1 MNSRKMVLL
10 STITLALGTATL
22 TFILTPT
29 RAMEQRQGIDSKPR
43 SIIGAKGVMAFVV
56 KTIEPGSAAEEAG
69 LKAGDLVT
77 GLDEQVNS
85 IEEFQKRIWQSEPG
99 TSFQVTY
106 LRFNSA
112 TGELQEHGTTIRT
125 RAFSTSAK
133 TSGL

>member
-1 MNSRKMVLL
+1 MNSRKMFLL
-10 STITLALGTATL
+10 STITFALGIATL

-29 RAMEQRQGIDSKPR
+29 RAMQQSQEIDPKPR

-56 KTIEPGSAAEEAG
+56 KTVEPGSAAEEAG
-69 LKAGDLVT
+69 LRGGDLVT
-77 GLDEQVNS
+77 DMDEQVNS

-99 TSFQVTY
+99 TTFRVTY

-125 RAFSTSAK
+125 RAFGTSAK

>member
-1 MNSRKMVLL
+1 MNSRKFFLL
-10 STITLALGTATL
+10 STITFALCIATL
-22 TFILTPT
+22 TFILTPA
-29 RAMEQRQGIDSKPR
+29 RAMQQSQETDSKPR

-56 KTIEPGSAAEEAG
+56 KTVEPGSAAEEAG

-77 GLDEQVNS
+77 GLDEQINS

-99 TSFQVTY
+99 TQFRVSY

-125 RAFSTSAK
+125 RAFGTSAK

>member
-1 MNSRKMVLL
+1 MNSRKLFL
-10 STITLALGTATL
+10 FATITFALGIATL
-22 TFILTPT
+22 TFIFTPT
-29 RAMEQRQGIDSKPR
+29 KAMQQSQETDAKPR

-56 KTIEPGSAAEEAG
+56 KTVEPGSAAEEAG

-77 GLDEQVNS
+77 GMDEQINS
-85 IEEFQKRIWQSEPG
+85 IEEFQRRIWQSEPG
-99 TSFQVTY
+99 TSFRVTY

-125 RAFSTSAK
+125 RAFGTSAK

>member
-1 MNSRKMVLL
+1 MNSRKMFLL
-10 STITLALGTATL
+10 STITFALGTATL
-22 TFILTPT
+22 TFMLTPT
-29 RAMEQRQGIDSKPR
+29 RAMEKLQGVDAKPK

-56 KTIEPGSAAEEAG
+56 KTVEPGSAAEEAG

-99 TSFQVTY
+99 TSFRVTY

-112 TGELQEHGTTIRT
+112 TGALQEHATTIRT
-125 RAFSTSAK
+125 RAFGTSAK
-133 TSGL
+133 TSSL

>member
-1 MNSRKMVLL
+1 MNSRKIFLLTTTTFVLGIA
-10 STITLALGTATL
+10 TVALV
-22 TFILTPT
+22 LTPAS
-29 RAMEQRQGIDSKPR
+29 AMQQRQQTDSKPR

-56 KTIEPGSAAEEAG
+56 KTVETGSAAEEAG

-112 TGELQEHGTTIRT
+112 TGELQEHETTIRT